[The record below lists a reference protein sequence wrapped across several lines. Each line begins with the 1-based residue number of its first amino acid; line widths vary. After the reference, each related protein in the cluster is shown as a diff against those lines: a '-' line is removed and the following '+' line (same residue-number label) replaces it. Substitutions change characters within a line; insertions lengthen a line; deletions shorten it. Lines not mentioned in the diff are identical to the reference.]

1 MPEKTTNEP
10 KNHKSFAELLEELP
24 AQSETVNLIGLVTR
38 SHKPGH
44 FRLTPQG
51 GGRHLELPVDA
62 VRGHSVLHREPGH
75 LVVQLEAELARV
87 EALLEGYEELFL
99 GGGVRTYLTSPYSW
113 ARDPHHVPQVQ
124 AAAREEALFQKQ
136 PFNDPKATHTD
147 LVSQYPWE
155 RDPILHKII
164 KDPGQDLRYEAG
176 PVRVPPGDPVQQGA
190 AGLAP
195 FVLATPHHAPAGS
208 LAMQSAGLQRQ
219 VGGPFAYKP
228 VAADL
233 VQKTIAQDPT
243 KHGVFDTLAETGTI
257 VSTDQNPKLIAKDPI
272 YDATLKE
279 VLKDAVSDHTL
290 KEVVADPTL
299 KEAVADPTLVEPGGT
314 LVEGGGFGPGGGINQ
329 F

>member
-1 MPEKTTNEP
+1 MPDKATHEP
-10 KNHKSFAELLEELP
+10 KNPQSFAELLEELP

-38 SHKPGH
+38 SPKPGH
-44 FRLTPQG
+44 FRLTPHG
-51 GGRHLELPVDA
+51 GGRHVELPVDA

-87 EALLEGYEELFL
+87 EALLAGYEELFL

-113 ARDPHHVPQVQ
+113 TRDPHHVPQVQ
-124 AAAREEALFQKQ
+124 AGLREEGLYQKP
-136 PFNDPKATHTD
+136 PFNDHKVIHTD
-147 LVSQYPWE
+147 LAGPFSWDK
-155 RDPILHKII
+155 DPILHKVVQ
-164 KDPGQDLRYEAG
+164 DPGQDLRYQAG

-190 AGLAP
+190 GGLAP

-233 VQKTIAQDPT
+233 GQKTIAQDPT
-243 KHGVFDTLAETGTI
+243 KHGVFDTLAETGTYAT
-257 VSTDQNPKLIAKDPI
+257 TDLNFKSVIKDAFT
-272 YDATLKE
+272 DHTFKE
-279 VLKDAVSDHTL
+279 VVTDHSL

-299 KEAVADPTLVEPGGT
+299 VETGGT